1 MPMLDT
7 SEFPAQRRRRSA
19 AALLA
24 AAAALA
30 FACLAS
36 MTSASA
42 QQVVVMVNGE
52 PITAVDVEQRSK
64 FIRLSTHKAPS
75 REDVINELIDEKLKV
90 KEAKRWGIVISDKQ
104 VETTYAAMAGRM
116 HATPQQLTQNLARDG
131 VSAYTLKDK
140 IRADTAWTELVRGR
154 YQASLQLSE
163 KEIDA
168 VMDAKNPDEDVTAY
182 DYVMRPILLI
192 VPPGSSASFVENRRK
207 EAEALRARF
216 KSCREGIALAR
227 TLRDVAVRDTVTRS
241 TSDLSPE
248 LRKMVDAIPLGQL
261 SAPERTKL
269 GIEMFALCEKHK
281 SKSDTPGK
289 RQARNAAYQKR
300 FEQQSKI
307 YLKRLRREALIERR

>member
-1 MPMLDT
+1 
-7 SEFPAQRRRRSA
+7 
-19 AALLA
+19 
-24 AAAALA
+24 
-30 FACLAS
+30 
-36 MTSASA
+36 
-42 QQVVVMVNGE
+42 
-52 PITAVDVEQRSK
+52 
-64 FIRLSTHKAPS
+64 
-75 REDVINELIDEKLKV
+75 
-90 KEAKRWGIVISDKQ
+90 
-104 VETTYAAMAGRM
+104 
-116 HATPQQLTQNLARDG
+116 

-168 VMDAKNPDEDVTAY
+168 AMDTKNPDGNDVTAY

-241 TSDLSPE
+241 TGDLSAE

-289 RQARNAAYQKR
+289 RQARNSAYQKR
-300 FEQQSKI
+300 FQQQSKI
-307 YLKRLRREALIERR
+307 YLDRLRREALIERR